1 MTELN
6 SDEIQELRD
15 LLEIEKIRKVKLL
28 YSLLMDSGQ
37 IDALADLFTED
48 AVCEF
53 GPEYGN
59 WEGRETIRS
68 NYHGVFDAQ
77 GHFDTMHHCTNHYV
91 ELTSPE
97 TATGRSYLID
107 IMTNTKPEDQPI
119 VWFGLY
125 DEDYLKVA
133 GQWLIKR
140 CSLQFLWPKRMTMPG
155 FGEPYPR
162 VGK

>member
-1 MTELN
+1 MTELDK
-6 SDEIQELRD
+6 DEIQELRE
-15 LLEIEKIRKVKLL
+15 LLEIEKIRKVRHL

-48 AVCEF
+48 AICEF

-59 WEGRETIRS
+59 WEGREMIRS

-77 GHFDTMHHCTNHYV
+77 NQFDAMHHSSNHYV
-91 ELTSPE
+91 ELTGPD

-107 IMTNTKPEDQPI
+107 VVTTTKPEDQPI

-125 DEDYLKVA
+125 DEDYLKVD
-133 GQWLIKR
+133 GKWLIKR
-140 CSLQFLWPKRMTMPG
+140 CSLQFLWPTKMTMPD
-155 FGEPYPR
+155 FDKPYPG
-162 VGK
+162 V